1 MDERERILSI
11 LREALPQLS
20 ERFKARRLALF
31 GSVAHGECGEHSDV
45 DLLVEF
51 EPGASLF
58 DLVAMGGFLEGRLGR
73 RVDLSTPN
81 ALHPA
86 IKAQVLADIVPV

>member
-1 MDERERILSI
+1 MDERDRILSI
-11 LREALPQLS
+11 LREALPQIQ
-20 ERFKARRLALF
+20 ERYKVERLALF
-31 GSVAHGECGEHSDV
+31 GSVARGECGAQSDV

-58 DLVAMGGFLEGRLGR
+58 DLVAMGEFLEGRLGR
-73 RVDLSTPN
+73 RVDLGTPN

-86 IKAQVLADIVPV
+86 LKAQVLADTVAV